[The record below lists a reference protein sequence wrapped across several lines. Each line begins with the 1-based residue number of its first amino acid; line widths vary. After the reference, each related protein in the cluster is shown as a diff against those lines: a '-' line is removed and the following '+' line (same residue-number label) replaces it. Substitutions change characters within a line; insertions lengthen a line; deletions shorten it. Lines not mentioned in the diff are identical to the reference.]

1 MRKTII
7 FSILS
12 MLCMSMLFACGN
24 ETAKPENVQAEQA
37 QEQTVESNDNQTQD
51 ETEQQQEVVSE
62 QQEEGATDNKD
73 SENDEAVYPMTIT
86 DHAGREVTFEKQ
98 PESLVSCYYITTSML
113 LALDLGDEI
122 VGVESNPEKRAIYSK
137 CAPGLLDV
145 TKVGSPKELDFEVCA
160 SINPDL
166 VILPMRA
173 KDMVEPLEKLGIT
186 VMVVNPESQDEVLE
200 MIEMVGKVTGH
211 QQQADKLI
219 AFIND
224 QAEMLKDKLGNCERP
239 TVYLGGNSNFL
250 STASKGMY
258 QNDLITLAGGTN
270 VAGDIDDTYWVES
283 SYEQILAW
291 NPQIIVL
298 ASEAKYEKDE
308 IQADA
313 SLADCKAVQEQK
325 VYQIPS
331 DIEAW
336 DSPVPS
342 GILGAVYMA
351 SVLHPDVITQEQYES
366 TVKEYYETFYGF
378 SYEEK

>member
-1 MRKTII
+1 MKKRILFCIITIMCI
-7 FSILS
+7 C
-12 MLCMSMLFACGN
+12 MLLACGN
-24 ETAKPENVQAEQA
+24 ETAKSENAQVET
-37 QEQTVESNDNQTQD
+37 QEQTVESTDDQTQD
-51 ETEQQQEVVSE
+51 ETEQQEDSAKE
-62 QQEEGATDNKD
+62 QVNQAETAE
-73 SENDEAVYPMTIT
+73 DETAYPTTIT

-98 PESLVSCYYITTSML
+98 PQSLVSCYYITTSML
-113 LALDLGDEI
+113 LALDLEDEI
-122 VGVESNPEKRAIYSK
+122 VGIESNPEKRVLYTK

-145 TKVGSPKELDFEVCA
+145 TQVGSPKELDFEVCA
-160 SINPDL
+160 SIKPDL

-211 QQQADKLI
+211 QEQADKLT

-224 QAEMLKDKLGNCERP
+224 QAEMLKDKLSDCERP
-239 TVYLGGNSNFL
+239 TVYLGGNSSFL

-258 QNDLITLAGGTN
+258 QNDLITLAGGQN
-270 VAGDIDDTYWVES
+270 VAGEIDDTYWVES

-291 NPQIIVL
+291 NPQMIVL

-308 IQADA
+308 IQSDA
-313 SLADCKAVQEQK
+313 SLADCQAIKDQK

-331 DIEAW
+331 DMEAW

-342 GILGAVYMA
+342 GILGAVYLA
-351 SVLHPDVITQEQYES
+351 SVLHPDVITQEQYED

-378 SYEEK
+378 SNEE